1 MQHRYFGAFH
11 FLRAI
16 CVHISYTNTIFEVE
30 MHEQSVS
37 LLVKR
42 SPHKY
47 YSASAYSFFFFFC
60 HWYQIFRL
68 LHFIQD
74 FNNWEATG
82 ECHASCSMFSYGWIY
97 TSRTWQKVCAYC
109 FLRSLKKALN
119 GACLTEVSH
128 FHLFALS
135 PISSHPTVTAMRY
148 ADCQTCESVVPVL
161 PVQVVTCIALQCMA
175 DLRQSSF
182 LCVVTLHL
190 ERVIL

>member
-82 ECHASCSMFSYGWIY
+82 ECAMLLVACFRMGGYTPVGHGKRYVHIAS
-97 TSRTWQKVCAYC
+97 
-109 FLRSLKKALN
+109 
-119 GACLTEVSH
+119 
-128 FHLFALS
+128 
-135 PISSHPTVTAMRY
+135 
-148 ADCQTCESVVPVL
+148 
-161 PVQVVTCIALQCMA
+161 
-175 DLRQSSF
+175 
-182 LCVVTLHL
+182 
-190 ERVIL
+190 

>member
-1 MQHRYFGAFH
+1 MYIYHIQTL
-11 FLRAI
+11 FLKLKCMNKVLAYLSRG
-16 CVHISYTNTIFEVE
+16 HHTNTI
-30 MHEQSVS
+30 Q
-37 LLVKR
+37 LLPIV
-42 SPHKY
+42 
-47 YSASAYSFFFFFC
+47 FFFFC